1 MSDHAGTIIV
11 LAKEPVPGRVKTRLQ
26 PEFNEDEAAQ
36 LAAAAI
42 EDTIAAVRSC
52 SASRRILAWEGDPPP
67 WQGDFEIVDQP
78 PGTLNRRLAAGLAA
92 ALLQPTDEPALL
104 IGMDTPQVTAQLLDS
119 DWEGADAVLGLSE
132 DGGFWAIGLRDG
144 YGYSAELFDGVPMS
158 TSRTG
163 SAQLARLSAYGLS
176 VKLLPVLRDID
187 RPEDADLVA
196 TEFPELV
203 FSRRY
208 AKLTS
213 RHRHLSDRAWC

>member
-52 SASRRILAWEGDPPP
+52 SASRRILAWEGDAPP

-78 PGTLNRRLAAGLAA
+78 PGTLSRRLAAGLAA

-144 YGYSAELFDGVPMS
+144 HGYSAELFDGVPMS

-163 SAQLARLSAYGLS
+163 SAQLARLSACGLS

-213 RHRHLSDRAWC
+213 RHRHLSDRTWY